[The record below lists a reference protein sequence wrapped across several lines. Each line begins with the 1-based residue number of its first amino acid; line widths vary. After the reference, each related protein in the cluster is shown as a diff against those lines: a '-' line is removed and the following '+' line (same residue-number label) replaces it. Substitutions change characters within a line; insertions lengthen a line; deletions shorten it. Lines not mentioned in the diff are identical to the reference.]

1 MQLSTNN
8 TPFANVVFH
17 IMPYKAPQD
26 IVQDSS
32 LCTTNAVSC
41 IRRPGFRITAQ
52 AYTQYQVQSLGDP
65 LTIPLQMFYHL
76 PQ

>member
-8 TPFANVVFH
+8 TPFSSVIFR
-17 IMPYKAPQD
+17 IMPYKSPED

-32 LCTTNAVSC
+32 LCPTNAVSC
-41 IRRPGFRITAQ
+41 IRRPGFWFTAQ
-52 AYTQYQVQSLGDP
+52 AYTKNQSQGLGDP
-65 LTIPLQMFYHL
+65 LSIPLQMFYHL